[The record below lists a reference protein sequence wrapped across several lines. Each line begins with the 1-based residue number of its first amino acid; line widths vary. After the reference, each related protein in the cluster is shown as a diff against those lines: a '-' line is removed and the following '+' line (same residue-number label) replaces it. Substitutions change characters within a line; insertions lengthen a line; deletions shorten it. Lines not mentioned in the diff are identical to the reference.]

1 MIDSQYLGTIE
12 IWQNLNEHH
21 FYLASAKYVI
31 FQTDPNCSA
40 I

>member
-12 IWQNLNEHH
+12 IWQNLNEYH
-21 FYLASAKYVI
+21 LALAKYVI